1 MKKRNTLLL
10 LFALALGLMLSGCY
24 TTQGFM
30 KLEQRQTDT
39 IKQAKAGT
47 LLLLENWEFRSGV
60 IHGALQSQIDKLPAA
75 AVKAMAELD
84 DLANRRDKLTDYEL
98 GYALGLRISML
109 ESTVRL
115 AVKKFAPDIL
125 SYVQF

>member
-1 MKKRNTLLL
+1 MNKRRTVWLFVALCLLL
-10 LFALALGLMLSGCY
+10 LPGCY
-24 TTQGFM
+24 TTKAFVN
-30 KLEQRQTDT
+30 LEQRQTET

-60 IHGALQSQIDKLPAA
+60 IHGALQSQIDKLPVA
-75 AVKAMAELD
+75 AVNAMKELD
-84 DLANRRDKLTDYEL
+84 DIASRRDKLTDYEL

-109 ESTVRL
+109 ESTVRM

-125 SYVQF
+125 SYVKF

>member
-1 MKKRNTLLL
+1 MNKQFTWLFVILCLLIL
-10 LFALALGLMLSGCY
+10 PGCY
-24 TTQGFM
+24 TTQGFI
-30 KLEQRQTDT
+30 KLEQQQTET

-60 IHGALQSQIDKLPAA
+60 IHGALQSQIDALPAA

-84 DLANRRDKLTDYEL
+84 DIAKRRDELSDYEL

-115 AVKKFAPDIL
+115 AVKKFAPSVL
-125 SYVQF
+125 SYVKF